1 MIETVATGL
10 LGSLFG
16 GLFRLAPEVL
26 KFFDAKNERKHEL
39 AMFQEQV
46 GLEKVKGDYKMEEK
60 YVDFGTA
67 NIQAIQEAFKVDAEA
82 ASHSYPWVGA
92 LVASVRPFIALT
104 IFGLYLVFKMIMLWN
119 GLETNIPFKEVMALL
134 WSIEDWAILNMILSF
149 YFVSRTFDRYQ
160 KSK

>member
-1 MIETVATGL
+1 MLETVATGL

-16 GLFRLAPEVL
+16 GIFRLAPEVL

-60 YVDFGTA
+60 YVDYSVA
-67 NIQAIQEAFKVDAEA
+67 NVQAVQEAFKTEAEV

-92 LVASVRPFIALT
+92 LISLPRPLITLT
-104 IFGLYLVFKMIMLWN
+104 IFGLYLVFKITMMFQ
-119 GLETNIPFKEVMALL
+119 GLDDGVPWKEVVTVL
-134 WSIEDWAILNMILSF
+134 WTVEDWAILNMILSF
-149 YFVSRTFDRYQ
+149 YFVSRSLQKYQ
-160 KSK
+160 KS